1 MTTKNSTFGKLTIAA
16 ALCSSAIMCASTA
29 SAAGFQL
36 TEQSVAGMGRAH
48 AGAGIVGDDV
58 SAIHFNPAGMTLLH
72 GLQTTV
78 AGTYVS
84 LDIDYKGLNGAREN
98 GRDKPASI
106 PAAFLSYQV
115 NDSLWLGLAIT
126 SPYGMRIRY
135 GSDWSE
141 NQRGI
146 SGSVTTVDINP
157 NIAWK
162 VNDYISIGGGVS
174 ALWTHSKI
182 KSGLPAKQTQA
193 LPAELGGGS
202 LDIPLGGQFEYKG
215 SDWMFTYNLGLMVSP
230 TEDLRFGVS
239 YRSSAHVTARGDYYI
254 RGNAVM
260 NGEGDGKGRLQTPET
275 VYISATWKPIQKLRL
290 SGLARWANWKKF
302 ENMRFSMDNL
312 SNLHATQGAMDLVQS
327 FLPALAQGAIG
338 AIQSKLGNV
347 NIENNWKAAWL
358 FSLGADLDVTDQW
371 TIRGG
376 VALETDPIKQQ
387 NLRTALIPDTKRL
400 WLTCGLSWK
409 PTPKWQVDMAY
420 GHIRGIGHR
429 NLYESDKSNVKV
441 GKFEKMNAWMAG
453 AAVTYRF

>member
-16 ALCSSAIMCASTA
+16 ALCSSAIMCASAA

-193 LPAELGGGS
+193 LPAALGGGS

-312 SNLHATQGAMDLVQS
+312 SNLHATQGAMDLAQS
-327 FLPALAQGAIG
+327 FPPALAQGAIG

>member
-193 LPAELGGGS
+193 LPAALGGGS
-202 LDIPLGGQFEYKG
+202 LDIPLGGQFEFKG

-312 SNLHATQGAMDLVQS
+312 SNLHATQGAMDLAQS
-327 FLPALAQGAIG
+327 FPPALAQGAIG

>member
-193 LPAELGGGS
+193 LPAALGGGS

-312 SNLHATQGAMDLVQS
+312 SNLYATQGAMDLAQS
-327 FLPALAQGAIG
+327 FPPALAQGAIG

>member
-135 GSDWSE
+135 GSDWAE

-193 LPAELGGGS
+193 LPAALGGGS

-312 SNLHATQGAMDLVQS
+312 SNLHATQGAMDLAQS
-327 FLPALAQGAIG
+327 FPPALAQGAIG

>member
-1 MTTKNSTFGKLTIAA
+1 MTIKNSTFGKLTIAA

-193 LPAELGGGS
+193 LPAALGGGS

-312 SNLHATQGAMDLVQS
+312 SNLHATQGAMDLAQS
-327 FLPALAQGAIG
+327 FPPALAQGAIG

>member
-115 NDSLWLGLAIT
+115 NDSLWLGSAIT

-193 LPAELGGGS
+193 LPAALGGGS

-312 SNLHATQGAMDLVQS
+312 SNLHATQGAMDLAQS
-327 FLPALAQGAIG
+327 FPPALAQGAIG

>member
-193 LPAELGGGS
+193 LPAALGGGS

-312 SNLHATQGAMDLVQS
+312 SNLHATQGAMDLAQS
-327 FLPALAQGAIG
+327 FPPALAQGAIG

-376 VALETDPIKQQ
+376 VALETDPIKRQ

>member
-1 MTTKNSTFGKLTIAA
+1 MTIKNSTFGELTVAA

-58 SAIHFNPAGMTLLH
+58 SAIHFNPACMTLLH

-84 LDIDYKGLNGAREN
+84 LDIDYKGSKKNAREN

-135 GSDWSE
+135 GSDWAES
-141 NQRGI
+141 QRGI

-162 VNDYISIGGGVS
+162 VNDYISLGGGVS

-182 KSGLPAKQTQA
+182 KSGLPV
-193 LPAELGGGS
+193 G
-202 LDIPLGGQFEYKG
+202 GGQFEYKG

-230 TEDLRFGVS
+230 MEDLRFGVS

-254 RGNAVM
+254 RNNKIM

-302 ENMRFSMDNL
+302 EDMRFSMDDSGNL
-312 SNLHATQGAMDLVQS
+312 KKTPEAPLY
-327 FLPALAQGAIG
+327 LAGIAQNMGYPPSYGELAGGILQNKF
-338 AIQSKLGNV
+338 ANIS
-347 NIENNWKAAWL
+347 IENNWKAAWL
-358 FSLGADLDVTDQW
+358 FSLGADLDITDQW

-409 PTPKWQVDMAY
+409 PTPKWQIDMAY

-429 NLYESDKSNVKV
+429 DLYKEPGSNEKV

>member
-1 MTTKNSTFGKLTIAA
+1 MTSSNNKTIGKLSAA
-16 ALCSSAIMCASTA
+16 AILCASALACASTA

-58 SAIHFNPAGMTLLH
+58 SAIHYNPAGMTLLP
-72 GLQTTV
+72 GLQIGT
-78 AGTYVS
+78 AATYVS
-84 LDIDYKGLNGAREN
+84 LDIDYKGDNGAREN
-98 GRDKPASI
+98 GRDKPATI
-106 PAAFLSYQV
+106 PAFFVSYQI
-115 NDSLWLGLAIT
+115 NDSLWAGLAIT

-135 GSDWSE
+135 GHDWDQ

-162 VNDYISIGGGVS
+162 INDYISVGGGVS

-182 KSGLPAKQTQA
+182 KNGIPGSMSVPPIKGL
-193 LPAELGGGS
+193 LPHGAE
-202 LDIPLGGQFEYKG
+202 IPLGGEFEYKG

-254 RGNAVM
+254 RGNKVM

-275 VYISATWKPIQKLRL
+275 VYISATWKPIKSLRL

-302 ENMRFSMDNL
+302 EDMRFSMDNTN
-312 SNLHATQGAMDLVQS
+312 NLTPTAAGS
-327 FLPALAQGAIG
+327 FVLGQLGGFGPVAQGILAD
-338 AIQSKLGNV
+338 KLGNV
-347 NIENNWKAAWL
+347 SINNDWRAVWL
-358 FSLGADLDVTDQW
+358 FSLGADYDITDQW

-376 VALETDPIKQQ
+376 IALETDPIKHQQ
-387 NLRTALIPDTKRL
+387 LRTALIPDTKRL

-409 PTPKWQVDMAY
+409 PTPKWQVDVAY

-429 NLYESDKSNVKV
+429 DLYSDGEHGHKV

-453 AAVTYRF
+453 AALTYRF

>member
-193 LPAELGGGS
+193 LPAALGGGS

-239 YRSSAHVTARGDYYI
+239 YRSSAHVTARGEYYI

-312 SNLHATQGAMDLVQS
+312 SNLHATQGAMDLAQS
-327 FLPALAQGAIG
+327 FPPALAQGAIG

>member
-193 LPAELGGGS
+193 LPAALGKGS

-312 SNLHATQGAMDLVQS
+312 SNLHATQGAMDLAQS
-327 FLPALAQGAIG
+327 FPPALAQGAIG

>member
-193 LPAELGGGS
+193 LLAPLGGGS

-312 SNLHATQGAMDLVQS
+312 SNLHATQGAMDLAQS
-327 FLPALAQGAIG
+327 FPPALAQGAIG

>member
-182 KSGLPAKQTQA
+182 KSGLPAA
-193 LPAELGGGS
+193 LPAALGGGP

-312 SNLHATQGAMDLVQS
+312 SNLHAT
-327 FLPALAQGAIG
+327 QGAIG

>member
-193 LPAELGGGS
+193 LTAALGGGS

-254 RGNAVM
+254 RGNVM

-312 SNLHATQGAMDLVQS
+312 SNLHATQGAMDLAQS
-327 FLPALAQGAIG
+327 FHPALAQGAIG

>member
-193 LPAELGGGS
+193 LTAALGGGS

-327 FLPALAQGAIG
+327 FPPALAQGVIG

>member
-1 MTTKNSTFGKLTIAA
+1 
-16 ALCSSAIMCASTA
+16 MCASTA

-193 LPAELGGGS
+193 LPAALGGGS

-312 SNLHATQGAMDLVQS
+312 SNLHATQGAMDLAQS
-327 FLPALAQGAIG
+327 FPPALAQGAIG

>member
-48 AGAGIVGDDV
+48 AGAGIIGDDV

-84 LDIDYKGLNGAREN
+84 LDIDYKGLEGQREN

-135 GSDWSE
+135 GSDWAE

-162 VNDYISIGGGVS
+162 INEYVSIGGGVS

-182 KSGLPAKQTQA
+182 KSGLPKKQIQA
-193 LPAELGGGS
+193 LPAAFGGGS
-202 LDIPLGGQFEYKG
+202 LEIPLGGQFEYKG

-254 RGNAVM
+254 RDNAVM

-312 SNLHATQGAMDLVQS
+312 NNLQTTPDAMNLAQG
-327 FLPALAQGAIG
+327 FPPALAQGAMG
-338 AIQSKLGNV
+338 AIQSKLGNI

-358 FSLGADLDVTDQW
+358 FSLGADLDITDQW

-409 PTPKWQVDMAY
+409 PTPKWQIDMAY

-429 NLYESDKSNVKV
+429 DLYKEPGSNEKV